1 MPQLYDIGLDEHRE
15 ATQADLDKL
24 QRCRTAFGLL
34 VRFLYASNQTV
45 PAALAVD
52 IAQGHVNTTDGH
64 ERFAQLLR
72 VIK

>member
-15 ATQADLDKL
+15 ATQADLDEL

-34 VRFLYASNQTV
+34 VRFLYATNQSV

-52 IAQGHVNTTDGH
+52 IAQGHVNTADA
-64 ERFAQLLR
+64 EARFSQLLR

>member
-15 ATQADLDKL
+15 ATQADLDEL

-45 PAALAVD
+45 PAALAAD
-52 IAQGHVNTTDGH
+52 IAQGHVNTTDA
-64 ERFAQLLR
+64 EARFAALLK
-72 VIK
+72 VIT